1 MEEEKDKLYTAA
13 IKSRDVLF
21 QANTVFPFILFPD
34 TISLDREQLTIVHRP
49 FFRMAKITAI
59 RIKDI
64 LNAEV
69 DVGPFFGSLKVATRY
84 FAGTDNQFAG
94 ADTSEKINTP
104 PTINFLWRH
113 DATKLHS
120 LLQGYIIASQKGI
133 DCADV
138 PKEEL
143 IMLLRELGQTEAT
156 AP

>member
-1 MEEEKDKLYTAA
+1 MEKDKLYDAA
-13 IKSRDVLF
+13 IKSNDVLF
-21 QANTVFPFILFPD
+21 SANTVFPFILFPD
-34 TISLDREQLTIVHRP
+34 SITLDREQLTIIHRP

-69 DVGPFFGSLKVATRY
+69 QVGPFFGTLRVATRY
-84 FAGTDNQFAG
+84 FAGTENQFAG
-94 ADTSEKINTP
+94 SDNLEKTKMP

-120 LLQGYIIASQKGI
+120 LLQGYIIATQKEI
-133 DCADV
+133 DCADI

-143 IMLLRELGQTEAT
+143 IVLLRELGQTRAT